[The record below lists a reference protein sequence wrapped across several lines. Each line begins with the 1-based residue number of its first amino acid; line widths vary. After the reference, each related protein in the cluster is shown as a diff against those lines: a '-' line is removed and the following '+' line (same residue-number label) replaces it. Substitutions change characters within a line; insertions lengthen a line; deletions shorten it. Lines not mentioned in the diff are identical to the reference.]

1 MRVRLPVQPI
11 GSPAMSAG
19 RDRPAS
25 SPTVADVAKVAGVS
39 FATAARALGGYGHV
53 SAKARAAVEAAAGEL
68 GYRRNDVARA
78 LASGS
83 TRSVGLV
90 VGDIENPFF
99 ATVSRGVADVL
110 EPEGYTLL
118 LANSDEDP
126 AREARAIEALRTQV
140 DGLLVAPAAST
151 GADRTRDPGKPL
163 VLLDRTVT
171 GLSVDC
177 VTVEN
182 AAGAARAVEHLVER
196 GHKRIGLV
204 TSGAGSSSTAQRIK
218 GYRSALKAAGIA
230 ADPAWEAVNPE
241 FTPSGARDAALSLL
255 SVAKRRRVTAV
266 FTTDNFM
273 THGVWLAAR
282 ELGLVVP
289 SDLAIAAFD
298 DIDWLTLVDPP
309 VTAVVQPVMELG
321 REAGRL
327 LLRRLADPA
336 APVRRV
342 RLATDLAVRAS
353 SG

>member
-1 MRVRLPVQPI
+1 
-11 GSPAMSAG
+11 MST
-19 RDRPAS
+19 R
-25 SPTVADVAKVAGVS
+25 PTVADVAKVAGVS

-53 SAKARAAVEAAAGEL
+53 SAKARERVDAAAAEL
-68 GYRRNDVARA
+68 GYTRNDVARA

-126 AREARAIEALRTQV
+126 VREARAVAALRSQV

-151 GADRTRDPGKPL
+151 GPDRTKDPGKPL
-163 VLLDRTVT
+163 VLVDRTVT
-171 GLSVDC
+171 GMDVDS

-182 AAGAARAVEHLVER
+182 AAGATRAVEHLLAC
-196 GHKRIGLV
+196 GHRRIGIV
-204 TSGAGSSSTAQRIK
+204 TSGAGSSSTAQRIR
-218 GYRSALKAAGIA
+218 GYRTALKQAGIA
-230 ADPAWEAVNPE
+230 PDPAWEAINPA
-241 FTPSGARDAALSLL
+241 FTAAGARDAAARML
-255 SVAKRRRVTAV
+255 SVGRRTRPTAV

-273 THGVWLAAR
+273 THGLWLAAR
-282 ELGLVVP
+282 DLGLRVP
-289 SDLAIAAFD
+289 EDLAVAAFD
-298 DIDWLTLVDPP
+298 DIDWLTLVEPQ

-327 LLRRLADPA
+327 LLRRLEQPDAK
-336 APVRRV
+336 VRKLRLGTELVV
-342 RLATDLAVRAS
+342 RGSTAR
-353 SG
+353 G

>member
-1 MRVRLPVQPI
+1 
-11 GSPAMSAG
+11 MSTG
-19 RDRPAS
+19 RERAAS
-25 SPTVADVAKVAGVS
+25 SPTVADVAKAAGVS

-53 SAKARAAVEAAAGEL
+53 SAKARAAVEAAGAEL

-140 DGLLVAPAAST
+140 DGLLIAPAASA
-151 GADRTRDPGKPL
+151 GAARTQDPGKPL
-163 VLLDRTVT
+163 VLLDRSVN
-171 GLSVDC
+171 GLEADC

-182 AAGAARAVEHLVER
+182 AAGATRAVEHLVER
-196 GHKRIGLV
+196 GHRRIGIV
-204 TSGAGSSSTAQRIK
+204 TSGAGSSSTAQRIR
-218 GYRSALKAAGIA
+218 GYRGALKAAGLEI
-230 ADPAWEAVNPE
+230 DPAWEAVTPE
-241 FTPSGARDAALSLL
+241 FTPTGARDAALRLL
-255 SVAKRRRVTAV
+255 GAPKRRRVTAV
-266 FTTDNFM
+266 FATDNFM

-282 ELGLVVP
+282 ELGLKVPDELAVV
-289 SDLAIAAFD
+289 AFD
-298 DIDWLTLVDPP
+298 DIDWLTLVDPQ

-327 LLRRLADPA
+327 LLRRLAEPGA
-336 APVRRV
+336 KVRRV
-342 RLATDLAVRAS
+342 RLGTELVVRAS

>member
-1 MRVRLPVQPI
+1 
-11 GSPAMSAG
+11 MSA
-19 RDRPAS
+19 S
-25 SPTVADVAKVAGVS
+25 NPTVADVAKAAGVS

-53 SAKARAAVEAAAGEL
+53 SAKARARVDAAAAEL

-110 EPEGYTLL
+110 EPAGYTLL

-151 GADRTRDPGKPL
+151 GADRTKDPGKPL
-163 VLLDRTVT
+163 VLLDRTVA
-171 GLSVDC
+171 GMDVDS

-182 AAGAARAVEHLVER
+182 AAGAARAVEHLVGL
-196 GHKRIGLV
+196 GHRRVGIV
-204 TSGAGSSSTAQRIK
+204 TSGAGSSSTAQRIR
-218 GYRSALKAAGIA
+218 GYRAALKKAGIA
-230 ADPAWEAVNPE
+230 PDPEWEALNPE
-241 FTPSGARDAALSLL
+241 FTAAGAHDAALRMLSLP
-255 SVAKRRRVTAV
+255 KRRRPTAV

-273 THGVWLAAR
+273 THGLWRAAHD
-282 ELGLVVP
+282 LGLRVP
-289 SDLAIAAFD
+289 KDLAVAAFD

-309 VTAVVQPVMELG
+309 VTAVVQPVMDLG

-327 LLRRLADPA
+327 LLRRLAEPG
-336 APVRRV
+336 APVRKL
-342 RLATDLAVRAS
+342 RLSTELVVRAS
-353 SG
+353 SGRA

>member
-1 MRVRLPVQPI
+1 
-11 GSPAMSAG
+11 MSAG

-25 SPTVADVAKVAGVS
+25 SPTVADVAKAAGVS

-53 SAKARAAVEAAAGEL
+53 SAKARGAVEAAAAEL

-99 ATVSRGVADVL
+99 ATLSRGVADVL

-140 DGLLVAPAAST
+140 DGLLIAPAAST

-163 VLLDRTVT
+163 VLLDRTVS
-171 GLSVDC
+171 GLEVDS

-182 AAGAARAVEHLVER
+182 AAGAARAVEHLLAR
-196 GHKRIGLV
+196 GHRRIGLV
-204 TSGAGSSSTAQRIK
+204 TSGAGSSSTAQRIR
-218 GYRSALKAAGIA
+218 GYRSALRKAGLEP
-230 ADPAWEAVNPE
+230 DPSWEAVNPE
-241 FTPSGARDAALSLL
+241 FTPAGARAAALSLL
-255 SVAKRRRVTAV
+255 SAGRRRRVTAI

-282 ELGLVVP
+282 ELGLSIPGDVA
-289 SDLAIAAFD
+289 LAAFD
-298 DIDWLTLVDPP
+298 DIDWLTLVDPQ

-327 LLRRLADPA
+327 LLRRLDDPGA
-336 APVRRV
+336 SVRKV
-342 RLATDLAVRAS
+342 KLGTELAVRGSTGA
-353 SG
+353 

>member
-1 MRVRLPVQPI
+1 
-11 GSPAMSAG
+11 MSAG
-19 RDRPAS
+19 RDRPSS
-25 SPTVADVAKVAGVS
+25 SPTVADVAQAAGVS

-53 SAKARAAVEAAAGEL
+53 SAKARAAVEAAAAEL

-126 AREARAIEALRTQV
+126 ARERRAVEALRTQV
-140 DGLLVAPAAST
+140 DGLLIAPAAST
-151 GADRTRDPGKPL
+151 GADRTQDPGKPL
-163 VLLDRTVT
+163 VLLDRSVT
-171 GLSVDC
+171 GLEADC

-182 AAGAARAVEHLVER
+182 AAGAARAVEHLLER
-196 GHKRIGLV
+196 GHKRIGIV
-204 TSGAGSSSTAQRIK
+204 TSGAGSSSTAQRIR
-218 GYRSALKAAGIA
+218 GYRSALKKAGIA
-230 ADPAWEAVNPE
+230 PDPAWEAVNPA
-241 FTPSGARDAALSLL
+241 FSPAGAHAAALALL
-255 SVAKRRRVTAV
+255 SAPRRRRVTAV

-273 THGVWLAAR
+273 THGLWLAAR
-282 ELGLVVP
+282 DLGLRVP
-289 SDLAIAAFD
+289 SDLAVAAFD

-327 LLRRLADPA
+327 LLRRLAEPG

-342 RLATDLAVRAS
+342 RLGTELVVRGS
-353 SG
+353 TG

>member
-1 MRVRLPVQPI
+1 
-11 GSPAMSAG
+11 MS
-19 RDRPAS
+19 AS
-25 SPTVADVAKVAGVS
+25 SPTVADVAAKAGVS

-53 SAKARAAVEAAAGEL
+53 SAKAKAAVDAAATEL

-83 TRSVGLV
+83 TRAVGLV
-90 VGDIENPFF
+90 VGDVENPFF
-99 ATVSRGVADVL
+99 ATVSRGVADAL

-151 GADRTRDPGKPL
+151 GSERTKDPGKPL
-163 VLLDRTVT
+163 VLLDRTVA
-171 GLSVDC
+171 GMSVDS

-182 AAGAARAVEHLVER
+182 AAGATRAVEHLIDM
-196 GHKRIGLV
+196 GHKRVGIV

-218 GYRSALKAAGIA
+218 GYRTALRNAGIEP
-230 ADPAWEAVNPE
+230 DERWVAVNPE
-241 FTPSGARDAALSLL
+241 FTARGAYEAALAML
-255 SVAKRRRVTAV
+255 STGKRTRPTAV

-273 THGVWLAAR
+273 THGLWLAAR
-282 ELGLVVP
+282 ELKLKVP
-289 SDLAIAAFD
+289 QDLAVAAFD

-327 LLRRLADPA
+327 LLRRLAEPD
-336 APVRRV
+336 APVRRI
-342 RLATDLAVRAS
+342 RLATDLVVRAS
-353 SG
+353 SGS

>member
-1 MRVRLPVQPI
+1 MA
-11 GSPAMSAG
+11 PA

-53 SAKARAAVEAAAGEL
+53 SAKARERVDAAAAEL

-78 LASGS
+78 LASGA

-99 ATVSRGVADVL
+99 ATVSRGVADIL

-140 DGLLVAPAAST
+140 DGLLVAPAASS
-151 GADRTRDPGKPL
+151 GPDRTKDPGKPL

-171 GLSVDC
+171 GLEVDS

-182 AAGAARAVEHLVER
+182 AAGAARAVEHLLER
-196 GHKRIGLV
+196 GHRRIGVV
-204 TSGAGSSSTAQRIK
+204 TSGAGSSSTAQRLR
-218 GYRSALKAAGIA
+218 GYRSALRKAGIEP
-230 ADPAWEAVNPE
+230 DPAWEALNPE
-241 FTPSGARDAALSLL
+241 FTAAGAHSAALAML
-255 SVAKRRRVTAV
+255 SVGRRRRPTAV

-273 THGVWLAAR
+273 THGLWTAAR
-282 ELGLVVP
+282 ELGLHVP
-289 SDLAIAAFD
+289 DDLAVAAFD
-298 DIDWLTLVDPP
+298 DIDWLTLVEPS

-327 LLRRLADPA
+327 LLRRLGDPGA
-336 APVRRV
+336 APRKV
-342 RLATDLAVRAS
+342 RLGTELVVRGS
-353 SG
+353 SGA

>member
-1 MRVRLPVQPI
+1 
-11 GSPAMSAG
+11 MS
-19 RDRPAS
+19 S
-25 SPTVADVAKVAGVS
+25 SNPTVADVAKAAGVS

-53 SAKARAAVEAAAGEL
+53 SARARAKVDDAAATL

-110 EPEGYTLL
+110 EPAGYTLL

-126 AREARAIEALRTQV
+126 AREARAVEALRTQV

-151 GADRTRDPGKPL
+151 GADRTKDPGKPL
-163 VLLDRTVT
+163 VLLDRTVN
-171 GLSVDC
+171 GMDVDSVS
-177 VTVEN
+177 VEN

-196 GHKRIGLV
+196 GHRRIGIV
-204 TSGAGSSSTAQRIK
+204 TSGAGSSSTAQRIR
-218 GYRSALKAAGIA
+218 GYRSALKKAGITP
-230 ADPAWEAVNPE
+230 DPAWEALNPQ
-241 FTPSGARDAALSLL
+241 FTAAGAHEAATAMLS
-255 SVAKRRRVTAV
+255 AGRRTRPTAV

-273 THGVWLAAR
+273 THGLWLAAR
-282 ELGLVVP
+282 DLRLRVP
-289 SDLAIAAFD
+289 QDLAVAAFD

-327 LLRRLADPA
+327 LLRRLAEPE
-336 APVRRV
+336 APVRKL
-342 RLATDLAVRAS
+342 RLRTELVVRAS
-353 SG
+353 SGS

>member
-1 MRVRLPVQPI
+1 
-11 GSPAMSAG
+11 MSNG
-19 RDRPAS
+19 RGRSAS
-25 SPTVADVAKVAGVS
+25 SPTVADVAKAAGVS

-53 SAKARAAVEAAAGEL
+53 SAKARTAVKDAAAEL

-126 AREARAIEALRTQV
+126 GREARAIEALRTQV
-140 DGLLVAPAAST
+140 DGLLIAPAAST
-151 GADRTRDPGKPL
+151 GAHRTQDPGKPL
-163 VLLDRTVT
+163 VLVDRSVN
-171 GLSVDC
+171 GLEADSVM
-177 VTVEN
+177 VEN
-182 AAGAARAVEHLVER
+182 AAGAARAVRHLIER
-196 GHKRIGLV
+196 GHRRIGIV
-204 TSGAGSSSTAQRIK
+204 TSGAGSSSTAQRIR
-218 GYRSALKAAGIA
+218 GYRSALKKAGIA
-230 ADPAWEAVNPE
+230 ADPAWEAVNPA
-241 FTPSGARDAALSLL
+241 FTPAGARDAALGLL
-255 SVAKRRRVTAV
+255 SAGRRKRVTAV

-273 THGVWLAAR
+273 THGLWLAAR
-282 ELGLVVP
+282 ELGLSVP
-289 SDLAIAAFD
+289 NELAIAAFD
-298 DIDWLTLVDPP
+298 DIDWLTLVDPQ

-327 LLRRLADPA
+327 LLRRLAEPD

-342 RLATDLAVRAS
+342 RLTTELVVRGS
-353 SG
+353 SGPPRMS

>member
-1 MRVRLPVQPI
+1 
-11 GSPAMSAG
+11 MSTGRERAG
-19 RDRPAS
+19 S
-25 SPTVADVAKVAGVS
+25 SPTVADVAKAAGVS

-53 SAKARAAVEAAAGEL
+53 SARARAAVEAAAAEL

-151 GADRTRDPGKPL
+151 GAARTQDPGKPL
-163 VLLDRTVT
+163 VLVDRTVH
-171 GLSVDC
+171 GLEADC

-196 GHKRIGLV
+196 GHRRIGIV
-204 TSGAGSSSTAQRIK
+204 TSGAGSSSTAQRIR
-218 GYRSALKAAGIA
+218 GYRSAMKAAGLA
-230 ADPAWEAVNPE
+230 VDPAWEAMNPE
-241 FTPSGARDAALSLL
+241 FTPAGARAAALELL
-255 SVAKRRRVTAV
+255 SAPKRRRVTAV

-273 THGVWLAAR
+273 THGVWVAAR
-282 ELGLVVP
+282 ELGLSIPRDVAVV
-289 SDLAIAAFD
+289 AFD
-298 DIDWLTLVDPP
+298 DIDWLTLVEPQ

-327 LLRRLADPA
+327 LLRRLAEPDA
-336 APVRRV
+336 KVRKV
-342 RLATDLAVRAS
+342 RLGTELVVRGS
-353 SG
+353 S

>member
-1 MRVRLPVQPI
+1 
-11 GSPAMSAG
+11 MS
-19 RDRPAS
+19 S
-25 SPTVADVAKVAGVS
+25 SPTVADVAKAAGVS

-53 SAKARAAVEAAAGEL
+53 SAKARAKVDAAAAEL

-140 DGLLVAPAAST
+140 DGLLIAPAAST

-196 GHKRIGLV
+196 GHRRIGLV

-218 GYRSALKAAGIA
+218 GYRSALKKAGIPADERWMALNPHFTAAGA
-230 ADPAWEAVNPE
+230 HE
-241 FTPSGARDAALSLL
+241 AALAML
-255 SVAKRRRVTAV
+255 SAGRRTRPTAV

-273 THGVWLAAR
+273 THGLWLAAR
-282 ELGLVVP
+282 ELALRIP
-289 SDLAIAAFD
+289 EDLAVAAFD

-309 VTAVVQPVMELG
+309 VTAIVQPVIELG

-327 LLRRLADPA
+327 LLRRLAEPDA
-336 APVRRV
+336 RVRKV
-342 RLATDLAVRAS
+342 RLATSLVVRAS
-353 SG
+353 SGA